1 MRIIMGE
8 EQKKVMSKFHAPH
21 CAARMY
27 NDL

>member
-21 CAARMY
+21 CAARIY

>member
-8 EQKKVMSKFHAPH
+8 EQKVVMSKFHTVH